1 MTIFFGGGDEFM
13 SRLVFLLSTS
23 SLVEYPLFMCD
34 GQVNGEAL
42 RLSQKQQTQQMDDP
56 PRFCWRSYTR
66 EPVTTQRSQ
75 PIEKNEEA
83 IREGASNHNQFLL
96 RIILMKQTGRGCVE
110 ARRRYILNQGLLSDK
125 TSLLLL
131 EERRRD

>member
-34 GQVNGEAL
+34 GQMNGEAL

-66 EPVTTQRSQ
+66 EPVTTQRCRDSS
-75 PIEKNEEA
+75 EKTFSVKAAFCPCLVVKAN
-83 IREGASNHNQFLL
+83 
-96 RIILMKQTGRGCVE
+96 
-110 ARRRYILNQGLLSDK
+110 
-125 TSLLLL
+125 
-131 EERRRD
+131 